1 VARDRVWALVTD
13 PDLTVGSPRQTRAM
27 RLRILVAV
35 ILLALPAGGVL
46 AADSSVVLHL
56 LGRTVGIQQANLPAP
71 DVPANTYTVRGE
83 KSSKKV
89 DAPAAI
95 SMTAL
100 FASQGAQLSQYKF
113 VQVRRPDLSYLYL
126 PNDTDAIVWLDADN
140 ATHFLRP
147 LDRNKKGDKNATD
160 VFKLDSGRPLVMTAR
175 TGNVLLVTL
184 KTSTTQAEKGQEI
197 TFSATVTGQKKN
209 EKLTYT
215 WRFGDGQTGDGQNV
229 KHTYD
234 STGRYNVFV
243 SVTGSDDSAGSSDE
257 VRITIG
263 NPPATGTTGGG
274 GSTGGANPAP
284 TSPPPVVNNTPQT
297 PPAPI
302 DTIPKTEGTP
312 GATKVTGILLASSS
326 PVSADSLLSPGS
338 RPLAST
344 SSTPDL
350 EVPLVGAVV
359 VLLLGLG
366 AFFEGGGRIR
376 IPKLWP
382 R

>member
-1 VARDRVWALVTD
+1 
-13 PDLTVGSPRQTRAM
+13 M

-35 ILLALPAGGVL
+35 FLLALPAGSVV

-56 LGRTVGIQQANLPAP
+56 LGRTVGIQQGNLPAP

-83 KSSKKV
+83 KRSKKV
-89 DAPAAI
+89 NTPAAI

-126 PNDTDAIVWLDADN
+126 PADTDAIVWADSDGS
-140 ATHFLRP
+140 THFLRP
-147 LDRNKKGDKNATD
+147 LDGKKDKNVTD
-160 VFKLDSGRPLVMTAR
+160 VFKLDPGKPLVMTAR
-175 TGNVLLVTL
+175 TGKLLLVVL

-197 TFSATVTGQKKN
+197 TFSATVTGEKKN

-263 NPPATGTTGGG
+263 NPPAAGTTGGG
-274 GSTGGANPAP
+274 GSTSGGTTP

-302 DTIPKTEGTP
+302 DTIPKTESTP
-312 GATKVTGILLASSS
+312 GATKVSGILLASSS

-350 EVPLVGAVV
+350 EVPLVGAAV

>member
-1 VARDRVWALVTD
+1 MARYTD
-13 PDLTVGSPRQTRAM
+13 AKC
-27 RLRILVAV
+27 RLCR
-35 ILLALPAGGVL
+35 
-46 AADSSVVLHL
+46 
-56 LGRTVGIQQANLPAP
+56 RE
-71 DVPANTYTVRGE
+71 GE
-83 KSSKKV
+83 KLFLKGTRC
-89 DAPAAI
+89 
-95 SMTAL
+95 MTA
-100 FASQGAQLSQYKF
+100 KC
-113 VQVRRPDLSYLYL
+113 
-126 PNDTDAIVWLDADN
+126 AIERQN
-140 ATHFLRP
+140 YP
-147 LDRNKKGDKNATD
+147 
-160 VFKLDSGRPLVMTAR
+160 P
-175 TGNVLLVTL
+175 
-184 KTSTTQAEKGQEI
+184 GQH
-197 TFSATVTGQKKN
+197 
-209 EKLTYT
+209 
-215 WRFGDGQTGDGQNV
+215 GQTGGGQSV

-274 GSTGGANPAP
+274 GSTGGANPTP

-350 EVPLVGAVV
+350 EVPLVGAAV

>member
-1 VARDRVWALVTD
+1 
-13 PDLTVGSPRQTRAM
+13 M
-27 RLRILVAV
+27 RLRVLVAV
-35 ILLALPAGGVL
+35 FLVALPAGGVL
-46 AADSSVVLHL
+46 AADSAVVLHL
-56 LGRTVGIQQANLPAP
+56 LGRTEGIPVGKLPPP
-71 DVPANTYTVRGE
+71 DVPTKTYTVRGDK
-83 KSSKKV
+83 KSHKV
-89 DAPAAI
+89 THAGI

-100 FASQGAQLSQYKF
+100 FASQGAQVSQYKF
-113 VQVRRPDLSYLYL
+113 VQIRRPDLSYMYL
-126 PNDTDAIVWLDADN
+126 PPDTDAILWVGSDN
-140 ATHFLRP
+140 SVHFLRP
-147 LDRNKKGDKNATD
+147 LDPKKKGDTNATD
-160 VFKLDSGRPLVMTAR
+160 VFKLDPGKPLVMTAR

-184 KTSTTQAEKGQEI
+184 STSTTQAEKGQEI
-197 TFSATVTGQKKN
+197 TFSAAVTGQKKN
-209 EKLTYT
+209 DKLTYT
-215 WRFGDGQTGDGQNV
+215 WRFGDGQTGGGQSV

-257 VRITIG
+257 VRITVG

-274 GSTGGANPAP
+274 GATGGGNTQ

-302 DTIPKTEGTP
+302 TSIPKTEGTP
-312 GATKVTGILLASSS
+312 GATKVTGILLASSN

-350 EVPLVGAVV
+350 EVPLVGAAV

-366 AFFEGGGRIR
+366 ALFEGGGRIR